1 MLDMLTEWIKTDP
14 RGEKYRDLDWSEEYG
29 AARNG
34 DANDTQTM
42 L

>member
-1 MLDMLTEWIKTDP
+1 MLVHWIQTDP
-14 RGEKYRDLDWSEEYG
+14 RGEKYRDLDWTAEYE

-34 DANDTQTM
+34 DVNDTQTM